1 MGCGGLSGIAGETF
15 PLDCFGL
22 GFETGLW
29 IEMVMTLCLSVVGA
43 RVLEM
48 NRGTCVVI
56 KTENAGHND

>member
-1 MGCGGLSGIAGETF
+1 MTCEGVSRIAGGTF

-22 GFETGLW
+22 GFEVGLW
-29 IEMVMTLCLSVVGA
+29 IEMVMALNLSVVGA

-56 KTENAGHND
+56 KTENAGRND